1 MPTGQ
6 GVDSVSTMTNS
17 RLSHGAGFWVV
28 ASAFLLVMAY
38 ATVPT
43 PLYPLYQEADGF
55 PVSVITLIFAAFA
68 VGVVLSLFLLGHVSD
83 WMGRRRMLIIA
94 ILIAVLSAVLF
105 LLWHEVPGLLAARLV
120 NGASVGILTATATA
134 HLGELRAHARPSEN
148 VIVAASVAGAANLGG
163 LALGPLIGGLFAEFL
178 PAPLVL
184 PHAVF
189 LVVLIVAA
197 IAVACVPETVT
208 PPHEP
213 RRYRP
218 QRIAAP
224 PRSRTAFVAAGFGA
238 FAGFALFGLFTS
250 LAPTILISTFGEHD
264 HLLAGVT
271 ACSVFAAAASGQVA
285 LARVPMRI
293 QLAVAAVCC
302 AVGLVAVAAGTLLPS
317 LPVFLGG
324 GIVAGVGVGLLFRSA
339 VATASALAESGRR
352 GETLALIFLI
362 AYCGLA
368 LPVLAIGVILTFASQ
383 TAVLLVFI
391 SIVLIATVSAA
402 VVMRRAFVGP
412 ASRAQRGV
420 VVPIDDETAP

>member
-1 MPTGQ
+1 M
-6 GVDSVSTMTNS
+6 
-17 RLSHGAGFWVV
+17 
-28 ASAFLLVMAY
+28 
-38 ATVPT
+38 
-43 PLYPLYQEADGF
+43 
-55 PVSVITLIFAAFA
+55 
-68 VGVVLSLFLLGHVSD
+68 
-83 WMGRRRMLIIA
+83 
-94 ILIAVLSAVLF
+94 
-105 LLWHEVPGLLAARLV
+105 
-120 NGASVGILTATATA
+120 
-134 HLGELRAHARPSEN
+134 
-148 VIVAASVAGAANLGG
+148 
-163 LALGPLIGGLFAEFL
+163 
-178 PAPLVL
+178 
-184 PHAVF
+184 
-189 LVVLIVAA
+189 
-197 IAVACVPETVT
+197 
-208 PPHEP
+208 
-213 RRYRP
+213 
-218 QRIAAP
+218 
-224 PRSRTAFVAAGFGA
+224 
-238 FAGFALFGLFTS
+238 
-250 LAPTILISTFGEHD
+250 
-264 HLLAGVT
+264 
-271 ACSVFAAAASGQVA
+271 FAAAASGQVA

-420 VVPIDDETAP
+420 FVPIDDETAP

>member
-1 MPTGQ
+1 M
-6 GVDSVSTMTNS
+6 SNS
-17 RLSHGAGFWVV
+17 RISHGAGFWVV

-43 PLYPLYQEADGF
+43 PLYPLYQEVDGF

-83 WMGRRRMLIIA
+83 WMGRRRMLVIA
-94 ILIAVLSAVLF
+94 ILIAALSAVLF
-105 LLWHEVPGLLAARLV
+105 LAWHDVPGLLAARLV

-134 HLGELRAHARPSEN
+134 HLGELRAQARPSEN
-148 VIVAASVAGAANLGG
+148 AIVAASVAGAANLGG

-189 LVVLIVAA
+189 LVVLIAAA
-197 IAVACVPETVT
+197 IAVSGVPETVT
-208 PPHEP
+208 PPGEP

-224 PRSRTAFVAAGFGA
+224 PRSRAAFIAAGFGA

-264 HLLAGVT
+264 HLLAGIT
-271 ACSVFAAAASGQVA
+271 ACSVFAAAATGQVA
-285 LARVPMRI
+285 LARVPLRI
-293 QLAVAAVCC
+293 QLTVAAVCC
-302 AVGLVAVAAGTLLPS
+302 ACGLVAVAAGTLVPS
-317 LPVFLGG
+317 LAVFLFGG
-324 GIVAGVGVGLLFRSA
+324 VVAGVGVGLLFKSS
-339 VATASALAESGRR
+339 VATAAGLAEPGRR
-352 GETLALIFLI
+352 GETLALVFLI

-383 TAVLLVFI
+383 TTVLLVFI
-391 SIVLIATVSAA
+391 SIVSVATVSAA
-402 VVMRRAFVGP
+402 IVMRRALVGQEP
-412 ASRAQRGV
+412 DARAGRAVSG
-420 VVPIDDETAP
+420 PDETAP

>member
-1 MPTGQ
+1 M
-6 GVDSVSTMTNS
+6 SNS
-17 RLSHGAGFWVV
+17 RISHGAGFWVV

-43 PLYPLYQEADGF
+43 PLYPLYQEVDGF

-83 WMGRRRMLIIA
+83 WMGRRRMLVIA
-94 ILIAVLSAVLF
+94 ILIAALSAVLF
-105 LLWHEVPGLLAARLV
+105 LTWHEVPGLLAARLV

-134 HLGELRAHARPSEN
+134 HLGELRAQARPSEN
-148 VIVAASVAGAANLGG
+148 AIVAASVAGAANLGG

-189 LVVLIVAA
+189 LVVLVAAA
-197 IAVACVPETVT
+197 IAVSGVPETVT
-208 PPHEP
+208 PPGEP

-224 PRSRTAFVAAGFGA
+224 PRSRAAFIAAGFGA

-264 HLLAGVT
+264 HLLAGIT
-271 ACSVFAAAASGQVA
+271 ACSVFAAAATGQVA
-285 LARVPMRI
+285 LARVPLRI
-293 QLAVAAVCC
+293 QLTVAAVCC
-302 AVGLVAVAAGTLLPS
+302 ACGLVAVAAGTLVPS
-317 LPVFLGG
+317 LAVFLIGG
-324 GIVAGVGVGLLFRSA
+324 VVAGVGVGLLFKSS
-339 VATASALAESGRR
+339 VATAAGLAEPGRR
-352 GETLALIFLI
+352 GETLALVFLI

-368 LPVLAIGVILTFASQ
+368 LPVLAIGVILAFASQ
-383 TAVLLVFI
+383 TTVLLVFI
-391 SIVLIATVSAA
+391 SIVSVATVSAA
-402 VVMRRAFVGP
+402 VVMRRALVGQEP
-412 ASRAQRGV
+412 GARAGRAVSG
-420 VVPIDDETAP
+420 PDETAP